1 MATDLYTLLGITQAA
16 SVADIDRAHRR
27 LSRRYHPGINPGD
40 QVAAAMYRQIQNAY
54 QVLIDADRRRQYDLG
69 VVTVR
74 TPPAESAV
82 AFEGFDFSSAAEGQ
96 LAATFSELFAD
107 VFEHAAREATTP
119 TRGADIELDLTIPFL
134 DAARG
139 AELPLSVTRQ
149 ERCPTCGGAG
159 RIARPAGSCPV
170 CRGEG
175 TRRWARGHMVFTK
188 TCEAC
193 EGTGRLAAE
202 RCRPCAGIG
211 TTPRTEVVT
220 LPIPAGLES
229 GARIAVP
236 GRGHAGA
243 RGGPTGDLYVTL
255 VVADHPHFRRAG
267 RDLEL
272 RLPIGIHEAA
282 LGADVDVPTL
292 DGPARLRIPPGTA
305 SGDRLRL
312 KGHGVRVA
320 DPSRDRAGD
329 LIVEIAIVLPADLDD
344 EAKAL
349 LDAFGRRYPAVT
361 ERQRLFEGA

>member
-1 MATDLYTLLGITQAA
+1 MATDLYALLGITPAA
-16 SVADIDRAHRR
+16 SAADVDRAHRR

-40 QVAAAMYRQIQNAY
+40 EVAAAMYRQIQNAY
-54 QVLIDADRRRQYDLG
+54 QILMDADRRRQYDLG

-74 TPPAESAV
+74 TAPESAV
-82 AFEGFDFSSAAEGQ
+82 AFEGFDFSSAAEGH

-119 TRGADIELDLTIPFL
+119 TRGGDIALDLTIPFL

-139 AELPLSVTRQ
+139 ADVPLSVTRQ
-149 ERCPTCGGAG
+149 ERCPACGGVG
-159 RIARPAGSCPV
+159 RIARPGGSCPL

-175 TRRWARGHMVFTK
+175 ARRWARGHMLFTR

-193 EGTGRLAAE
+193 DGTGRLATE
-202 RCRPCAGIG
+202 RCRPCAGVG

-229 GARIAVP
+229 GARVAVP

-243 RGGPTGDLYVTL
+243 RGGPTGDLYVTIS
-255 VVADHPHFRRAG
+255 VAEHPYFRRAG

-272 RLPIGIHEAA
+272 RLPVGIHEAA
-282 LGADVDVPTL
+282 LGADLDVPTL
-292 DGPARLRIPPGTA
+292 DGPARLRLLPGTA

-312 KGHGVRVA
+312 KGRGVRPA
-320 DPSRDRAGD
+320 APARGRAGD
-329 LIVEIAIVLPADLDD
+329 LIVEIAIVLPADLDE
-344 EAKAL
+344 EARAL
-349 LDAFGRRYPAVT
+349 LGAFGRRYPAVT
-361 ERQRLFEGA
+361 ERQRLFEGV